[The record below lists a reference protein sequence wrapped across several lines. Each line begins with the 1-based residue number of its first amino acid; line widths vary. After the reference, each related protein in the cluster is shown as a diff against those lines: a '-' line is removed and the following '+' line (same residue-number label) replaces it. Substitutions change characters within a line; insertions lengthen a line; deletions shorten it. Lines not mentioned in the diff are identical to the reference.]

1 MGMKR
6 GCFAAATAVLLG
18 LAAQARAAEP
28 KIPAEQT
35 PFPEVNGGGSVDARV
50 VPVTAPVEFVSRHSV
65 ALGGRWVN
73 FTVIAGETHLLND
86 NGVPIGALF
95 SYSYIKDV
103 KGASTRPVIF
113 ITCGG
118 PGSSSDALHLAL
130 GPWRLDPQRTAIEE
144 SQQPYSTP
152 PFPLVENPHSPLDVA
167 DLVFIDPIGTGYSRP
182 IGQGTTADFWGVDED
197 SDMLAQ
203 FIELWLAKHSRWD
216 SPKFFLGESYGGTR
230 AALLA
235 RALAGGANFG
245 GYDRGISLNGVISL
259 SNNLGMPGVGNNGV
273 GTTKYLA
280 FQLPSYAA
288 TAWYHKTIDRKGRS
302 LEAFYAEVTRF
313 AASDYL
319 TALEQDK
326 DNNLAPEERERI
338 IAKLVEFT
346 GVPAELWHKQ
356 LTMTGPEFAKV
367 ALAARALDVSAYD
380 ARLTMPHDARAIDQA
395 ADDPLLARSF
405 NLLAM
410 GYRKLEG
417 VLGIAL
423 ERPHPTVRLRDLA
436 TLWNYTHK
444 RPVMGEPLAGSSADE
459 LAVVMRR
466 NDRMYLMV
474 ATGYFDLLMTPALA
488 DYATSFAHIPAER
501 LVLKRYASGHLPY
514 FDSTAFADD
523 VRAFVK
529 LAAPTEGAR

>member
-1 MGMKR
+1 MK
-6 GCFAAATAVLLG
+6 GLFFTAAAAVLFAV
-18 LAAQARAAEP
+18 AAQAHAEEPRTGAEP
-28 KIPAEQT
+28 T
-35 PFPEVNGGGSVDARV
+35 PFTAINRGGSIDSRV
-50 VPVTAPVEFVSRHSV
+50 PPVTAPIQFVSHHSMV
-65 ALGGRWVN
+65 LGGRPLT
-73 FTVIAGETHLLND
+73 FTVIGGETHLVND

-103 KGASTRPVIF
+103 KEPSTRPVIF

-118 PGSSSDALHLAL
+118 PGGSSDSLQLAL
-130 GPWRLDPQRTAIEE
+130 GAWRPDPRRLMIVDG
-144 SQQPYSTP
+144 QQPYSTP
-152 PFPLVENPHSPLDVA
+152 PYPLVENPHSPLDVA

-203 FIELWLAKHSRWD
+203 FIELWLVKHGRWD

-235 RALAGGANFG
+235 RALAGGANFQ

-273 GTTKYLA
+273 GETKYLA

-288 TAWYHKTIDRKGRS
+288 AAWYHNSIDRKNRS

-313 AASDYL
+313 AESDYL
-319 TALEQDK
+319 TALERDK
-326 DNNLAPEERERI
+326 DRNLAPEERART

-346 GVPAELWHKQ
+346 GVPAELWRKH
-356 LTMTGPEFAKV
+356 LAMTGPEFAKV
-367 ALAARALDVSAYD
+367 ALAARGLDVSAYD
-380 ARLTMPHDARAIDQA
+380 ARFTMPADARAIDMS

-405 NLLAM
+405 NLYAM

-417 VLGIAL
+417 QLGIDID
-423 ERPHPTVRLRDLA
+423 RPHPTVRLRDLSPQ
-436 TLWNYTHK
+436 WNYVHK
-444 RPVMGEPLAGSSADE
+444 TPVMGEPLAGSSADE

-488 DYATSFAHIPAER
+488 DYATSLAHIPRER
-501 LVLKRYASGHLPY
+501 LMIKRYASGHLPY
-514 FDSTAFADD
+514 IDSTAFADD

-529 LAAPTEGAR
+529 LAAPNGVT

>member
-1 MGMKR
+1 MKR
-6 GCFAAATAVLLG
+6 RFCTAATVMLFA
-18 LAAQARAAEP
+18 LAAQARTAEP
-28 KIPAEQT
+28 RASVEPA
-35 PFPEVNGGGSVDARV
+35 PFPEINGGGSIDSRV
-50 VPVTAPVEFVSRHSV
+50 APVTAPIEFVSHHSMM
-65 ALGGRWVN
+65 LGGRAVT
-73 FTVIAGETHLLND
+73 FTVTAGETHLLND

-103 KGASTRPVIF
+103 KGPTMRPVIF

-118 PGSSSDALHLAL
+118 PGSSSDSLQLAL
-130 GPWRLDPQRTAIEE
+130 GAWRLDPRRTTIEDG
-144 SQQPYSTP
+144 QQPYSTP
-152 PFPLVENPHSPLDVA
+152 PYPLVENPRSPLDLA

-197 SDMLAQ
+197 SDTLAQ
-203 FIELWLAKHSRWD
+203 FIELWLAKHGRWD

-235 RALAGGANFG
+235 RALAGGANFQ

-259 SNNLGMPGVGNNGV
+259 SNNLGMPGAGNNGV

-288 TAWYHKTIDRKGRS
+288 TAWYHNTIDRKGRS
-302 LEAFYAEVTRF
+302 LEAFYAEVTQF
-313 AASDYL
+313 AGSDYL
-319 TALEQDK
+319 AALEQDK
-326 DNNLAPEERERI
+326 DNNVSPEERARI

-346 GVPAELWHKQ
+346 GVPAESWQKQ
-356 LTMTGPEFAKV
+356 LTMTGPEFAKL
-367 ALAARALDVSAYD
+367 ALATRGFDVSPYD
-380 ARLTMPHDARAIDQA
+380 ARFTMPHDARAVDQS

-423 ERPHPTVRLRDLA
+423 DRPHPTVRLRDLA
-436 TLWNYTHK
+436 THWNYIHNK
-444 RPVMGEPLAGSSADE
+444 PVMGEPLSGSSADE

-474 ATGYFDLLMTPALA
+474 ATGYYDLLMTPALA
-488 DYATSFAHIPAER
+488 DYAASVARIPAER
-501 LVLKRYASGHLPY
+501 LVIKRYASGHVPY

-523 VRAFVK
+523 VRAFIK
-529 LAAPTEGAR
+529 LAASNVGAQ

>member
-1 MGMKR
+1 M
-6 GCFAAATAVLLG
+6 FAIVVVSLFG
-18 LAAQARAAEP
+18 FSAQLRAAEP
-28 KIPAEQT
+28 KASIEPT
-35 PFPEVNGGGSVDARV
+35 PFPSVNGGGSIDARV
-50 VPVTAPVEFVSRHSV
+50 APVTAPVEFVSHHSML
-65 ALGGRWVN
+65 LGGRTVN
-73 FTVIAGETHLLND
+73 FTVVAGESHLLND
-86 NGVPIGALF
+86 NGVAIGALF

-103 KGASTRPVIF
+103 KGPSTRPVIF
-113 ITCGG
+113 VTCGG
-118 PGSSSDALHLAL
+118 PGSSSDSLHLAL
-130 GPWRLDPQRTAIEE
+130 GPWRLDPKRTAIDE
-144 SQQPYSTP
+144 SQQPFSTP
-152 PFPLVENPHSPLDVA
+152 PFPLVGNPHSPLDVA

-197 SDMLAQ
+197 ADMLAQ
-203 FIELWLAKHSRWD
+203 FIELWLAKHDRWD

-230 AALLA
+230 GALLA
-235 RALAGGANFG
+235 RTLAGGANFG

-288 TAWYHKTIDRKGRS
+288 TAWYHQTIDRKGRS
-302 LEAFYAEVTRF
+302 LEAFYAEVTQF
-313 AASDYL
+313 AANDYL
-319 TALEQDK
+319 IALEKDK
-326 DNNLAPEERERI
+326 DNNLTPEERARVV
-338 IAKLVEFT
+338 AKLVEFT
-346 GVPAELWHKQ
+346 GVPTELWQKQ

-367 ALAARALDVSAYD
+367 ALAARGLDVSAYD
-380 ARLTMPHDARAIDQA
+380 ARFTMPHDARAIDQS

-410 GYRKLEG
+410 SYRKLEG
-417 VLGIAL
+417 VLGIRL
-423 ERPHPTVRLRDLA
+423 DRPHPTVRLRELS

-444 RPVMGEPLAGSSADE
+444 KPVMGEPLPGSSADE

-488 DYATSFAHIPAER
+488 DYATSVAHIPPER
-501 LVLKRYASGHLPY
+501 LVLKSYASGHLPY

-523 VRAFVK
+523 VSAFIKRASRT
-529 LAAPTEGAR
+529 TETQ